1 MFQEYKFDKSK
12 DRGVVIEGLAPD
24 LNKMIETG
32 IVPDSGSDIV
42 YNQLENIEDIGC
54 RVSDVFQAMV
64 MQKQMLNSVKDAQS
78 TREGENE

>member
-1 MFQEYKFDKSK
+1 MFQEYKFDKTR

-32 IVPDSGSDIV
+32 LVPDSGTDIV

-64 MQKQMLNSVKDAQS
+64 MQKQMLTSLNKES
-78 TREGENE
+78 TPKGDSE

>member
-32 IVPDSGSDIV
+32 LVPDSGTEIV
-42 YNQLENIEDIGC
+42 YNQLENIESIGC

-64 MQKQMLNSVKDAQS
+64 MQKQMLSSLNKES
-78 TREGENE
+78 TPKGDSE

>member
-1 MFQEYKFDKSK
+1 MFQEYKFDKTR

-32 IVPDSGSDIV
+32 IVPDCGTDVV
-42 YNQLENIEDIGC
+42 YNQLEDIESIGC

-64 MQKQMLNSVKDAQS
+64 MQKQMLSSLNEES
-78 TREGENE
+78 TPKGENE

>member
-24 LNKMIETG
+24 LNKMIESG
-32 IVPDSGSDIV
+32 LVPDSGTDIV
-42 YNQLENIEDIGC
+42 YNQLENIEEIGC

-64 MQKQMLNSVKDAQS
+64 MQRKMLSDVKEAQS
-78 TREGENE
+78 TPKGDSE

>member
-1 MFQEYKFDKSK
+1 MFQEYKFDKTR

-32 IVPDSGSDIV
+32 IVPDCGTDVV

-64 MQKQMLNSVKDAQS
+64 MQKQMLSSLNNES
-78 TREGENE
+78 TPKGENE